1 MKSNQIK
8 SKQRIK
14 DFAEVFT
21 NEREVKAMC
30 DLVPSEI
37 WSNIE
42 STVLEPACGNG
53 NFIVEILA
61 RKYSHC
67 KTEKDGLKA
76 LASVVGIDIQQD
88 NVDECRERLLKQ
100 YIEYFPNASEFAVL
114 CAMAILRNN
123 IMCDDFLNPSDKLKA
138 MGFTP
143 CEKYIKDLEKMKKR
157 GSGVKN
163 EAIYYG

>member
-1 MKSNQIK
+1 MKSNLIK

-14 DFAEVFT
+14 RYAEVFT
-21 NEREVKAMC
+21 PDFVVKDMC

-76 LASVVGIDIQQD
+76 LASVVGVDIQQD
-88 NVDECRERLLKQ
+88 NVEECRERLLKQ
-100 YIEYFPNASEFAVL
+100 YIEYFPNASAFAVL

-123 IMCDDFLNPSDKLKA
+123 IMCDDSLNPSETLKA
-138 MGFTP
+138 IGFTP
-143 CEKYIKDLEKMKKR
+143 CEKYIKDLEKML
-157 GSGVKN
+157 GEKN
-163 EAIYYG
+163 NGRE

>member
-1 MKSNQIK
+1 MKSNMIK
-8 SKQRIK
+8 SKQRVK
-14 DFAEVFT
+14 RYAEVFT
-21 NEREVKAMC
+21 PDFVVKDMC

-37 WSNIE
+37 WENIE

-53 NFIVEILA
+53 NFIVEILD
-61 RKYSHC
+61 RKYSYC

-76 LASVVGIDIQQD
+76 LASVVGVDIQQD

-100 YIEYFPNASEFAVL
+100 YIECFPNASEFAVL

-123 IMCDDFLNPSDKLKA
+123 IICDDFLNPSEKLKA

-143 CEKYIKDLEKMKKR
+143 DEKYIKALEKIKKR
-157 GSGVKN
+157 K
-163 EAIYYG
+163 

>member
-1 MKSNQIK
+1 MKQVKNSQIK
-8 SKQRIK
+8 SKKRVK
-14 DFAEVFT
+14 RYAEVFT

-30 DLVPSEI
+30 DLAPSEI
-37 WSNIE
+37 WENIE

-76 LASVVGIDIQQD
+76 LASVVGVDIQQD
-88 NVDECRERLLKQ
+88 NVDECRERLLRQ

-143 CEKYIKDLEKMKKR
+143 DEKYIKDLEKIKR
-157 GSGVKN
+157 GSKQN
-163 EAIYYG
+163 ENKD

>member
-8 SKQRIK
+8 SKQRVK

-21 NEREVKAMC
+21 NKREVKAMC
-30 DLVPSEI
+30 GLVRSER

-100 YIEYFPNASEFAVL
+100 YIECFPNASEFTVL
-114 CAMAILRNN
+114 CAIAILRNN

-138 MGFTP
+138 IGFTP
-143 CEKYIKDLEKMKKR
+143 DEKYIKDLEKMLGENK
-157 GSGVKN
+157 
-163 EAIYYG
+163 

>member
-1 MKSNQIK
+1 MKNNQIK
-8 SKQRIK
+8 SKQRVK

-37 WSNIE
+37 WENIE

-67 KTEKDGLKA
+67 KTEKDSLKA
-76 LASVVGIDIQQD
+76 LTSVVGVDIQQD
-88 NVDECRERLLKQ
+88 NVDECRERLLRQ
-100 YIEYFPNASEFAVL
+100 YIEYFPNASAFAVL

-157 GSGVKN
+157 GSRVN
-163 EAIYYG
+163 I

>member
-1 MKSNQIK
+1 MKQVKNSQIK
-8 SKQRIK
+8 SKKRVK
-14 DFAEVFT
+14 RYAEVFT

-30 DLVPSEI
+30 DLLPSEI

-53 NFIVEILA
+53 NFIIEILA

-76 LASVVGIDIQQD
+76 LASVVGVDIQQD

-100 YIEYFPNASEFAVL
+100 YIECFPNASEFAVL

-138 MGFTP
+138 IGFTP

-157 GSGVKN
+157 GSGLN
-163 EAIYYG
+163 I

>member
-8 SKQRIK
+8 SKQRVK

-30 DLVPSEI
+30 DLIPSEI
-37 WSNIE
+37 WNNIE

-76 LASVVGIDIQQD
+76 LTSVVGVDIQQD
-88 NVDECRERLLKQ
+88 NVDECRARLLKQ
-100 YIEYFPNASEFAVL
+100 YIEYFPNASAFAVL

-143 CEKYIKDLEKMKKR
+143 CEKYIKDLEKIKR
-157 GSGVKN
+157 GSKQN
-163 EAIYYG
+163 ENKD

>member
-1 MKSNQIK
+1 MKGNQIK
-8 SKQRIK
+8 SKQRVK

-21 NEREVKAMC
+21 NEREVKAIC

-53 NFIVEILA
+53 NFIVEILN

-76 LASVVGIDIQQD
+76 LASVVGVDIQQD

-100 YIEYFPNASEFAVL
+100 YIKYFPNASAFAVL

-138 MGFTP
+138 MGFIP
-143 CEKYIKDLEKMKKR
+143 CEKYIKDLEKMKK
-157 GSGVKN
+157 KIN
-163 EAIYYG
+163 KC

>member
-8 SKQRIK
+8 SKQRVK

-30 DLVPSEI
+30 DLIPSEI
-37 WSNIE
+37 WENIE

-76 LASVVGIDIQQD
+76 LASVVGVDIQQD
-88 NVDECRERLLKQ
+88 NVDECRERLLRQ

-114 CAMAILRNN
+114 FAMAILRNN
-123 IMCDDFLNPSDKLKA
+123 IMCDDFLNPSEKLKA
-138 MGFTP
+138 MGFKP
-143 CEKYIKDLEKMKKR
+143 CEKYIKDLEKIKERENGNKK
-157 GSGVKN
+157 
-163 EAIYYG
+163 

>member
-8 SKQRIK
+8 SKQRVK
-14 DFAEVFT
+14 RYAEVFT

-30 DLVPSEI
+30 DLAPSEI
-37 WSNIE
+37 WKNIE

-53 NFIVEILA
+53 NFIVEILN

-76 LASVVGIDIQQD
+76 LASLVAIDIQQD

-100 YIEYFPNASEFAVL
+100 YIECFPNASEFAVL
-114 CAMAILRNN
+114 WAMAILRNN
-123 IMCDDFLNPSDKLKA
+123 IMCDDCLNPSDKLKA

-157 GSGVKN
+157 NKQ
-163 EAIYYG
+163 

>member
-1 MKSNQIK
+1 MKSNLIK
-8 SKQRIK
+8 SKQRVK

-21 NEREVKAMC
+21 PDFVVKDMC

-37 WSNIE
+37 WENIE

-76 LASVVGIDIQQD
+76 LASVVGVDIQQD

-157 GSGVKN
+157 GSKQN
-163 EAIYYG
+163 E

>member
-1 MKSNQIK
+1 MRSNQIK
-8 SKQRIK
+8 SKQRVK

-21 NEREVKAMC
+21 NEREVNAMC
-30 DLVPSEI
+30 DLAPSEI
-37 WSNIE
+37 WENIE

-76 LASVVGIDIQQD
+76 LTSVVGVDIQQD

-100 YIEYFPNASEFAVL
+100 YIEYFPNASAFAVL

-123 IMCDDFLNPSDKLKA
+123 IICDDFLNPSDKLKS

-157 GSGVKN
+157 GSGVN
-163 EAIYYG
+163 I

>member
-8 SKQRIK
+8 SKERVK
-14 DFAEVFT
+14 RYAEVFT

-30 DLVPSEI
+30 DLAPSEI

-76 LASVVGIDIQQD
+76 LTSVVGVDIQQD
-88 NVDECRERLLKQ
+88 NVDECRERLFKQ

-138 MGFTP
+138 IGFTP
-143 CEKYIKDLEKMKKR
+143 DEKYIKYLEKMKKR
-157 GSGVKN
+157 NKQ
-163 EAIYYG
+163 

>member
-1 MKSNQIK
+1 MKSNLIK
-8 SKQRIK
+8 SKQRVK
-14 DFAEVFT
+14 RYAEVFT
-21 NEREVKAMC
+21 PDFVVKDMC
-30 DLVPSEI
+30 DLAPSEI
-37 WSNIE
+37 WENIE

-76 LASVVGIDIQQD
+76 LASVVGVDIQQD

-100 YIEYFPNASEFAVL
+100 YIECFPNASAFAVL

-123 IMCDDFLNPSDKLKA
+123 IMCEDFLNPSDKLKA
-138 MGFTP
+138 IGFTP
-143 CEKYIKDLEKMKKR
+143 CEKYIKDLEKIKERENGNKK
-157 GSGVKN
+157 
-163 EAIYYG
+163 